1 MWRRESAGWD
11 SLHGGADH
19 TIDVSLIIGT
29 RDRSQQLARFLESVR
44 RLKFERRWEFIIVDN
59 GSVDKTAAL
68 VRDFIAAASIPV
80 AYVFEPRPGLGN
92 AHNAGLKIA
101 RGEILAFTDD
111 DCYPA
116 PDFLCRIWSGFED
129 VTLGYITGRI
139 MLHDSTDYPITINES
154 TTSLTIPARSF
165 IQPGDVQGANMA
177 FRASVL
183 RDIDGFDPLFGPG
196 SLFNSED
203 LDVAARAS
211 ALGWRGE
218 YRPEVVV
225 SHHHGRKKSDIRPLL
240 RSYYIGNGAY
250 RMKLLLH
257 HQRPFW
263 SRPLYW
269 KPRLRAVLWEAIG
282 AAKYARAY
290 LNETRCNRF
299 EGRCSGTEP

>member
-1 MWRRESAGWD
+1 MWRQEPGAWD

-29 RDRSQQLARFLESVR
+29 RDRSQRLARFLESVR

-68 VRDFIAAASIPV
+68 VEDFIAASSIPV

-92 AHNAGLKIA
+92 AHNAGLRIA

-139 MLHDSTDYPITINES
+139 MFHDSTDYPITINES
-154 TTSLTIPARSF
+154 TTSLTIPAHSF
-165 IQPGDVQGANMA
+165 IPPGDVQGANMA

-183 RDIDGFDPLFGPG
+183 RDIDGFDPLFEPG

-211 ALGWRGE
+211 ALGWRGDTV
-218 YRPEVVV
+218 RK
-225 SHHHGRKKSDIRPLL
+225 SLSAIITDGRNPT
-240 RSYYIGNGAY
+240 YA
-250 RMKLLLH
+250 
-257 HQRPFW
+257 
-263 SRPLYW
+263 LY
-269 KPRLRAVLWEAIG
+269 
-282 AAKYARAY
+282 
-290 LNETRCNRF
+290 CNRTTSATVQI
-299 EGRCSGTEP
+299 E